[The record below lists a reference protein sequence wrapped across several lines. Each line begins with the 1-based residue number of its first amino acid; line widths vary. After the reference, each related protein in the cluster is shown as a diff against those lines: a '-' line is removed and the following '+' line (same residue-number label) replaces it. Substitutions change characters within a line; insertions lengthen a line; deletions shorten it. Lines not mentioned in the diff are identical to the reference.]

1 MIGCKPETSLL
12 SVNFHSGLKLHGN
25 RKNSRRKLKT
35 PRAADYITCLA
46 LNAIEH
52 VSIRICVKQ
61 FELSNQIQNCKVTK
75 ALHAGK

>member
-1 MIGCKPETSLL
+1 MIGFTRSKCIF
-12 SVNFHSGLKLHGN
+12 SVNLQTGLKLHGN